1 MSTKIYKII
10 KYIFFLFPIMM
21 MLFSCQTF
29 AQQAEFDDE
38 LGEDSNPIKIDSV
51 LVNIPITV
59 LDKEN
64 NFVHD
69 LTIEDFIVYSDQK
82 RQTISIFETHKDPLE
97 VVIMLDVS
105 DSIKQHFNDIKK
117 SATNFIKM
125 LRPSDRAM
133 IVTFDCKLH
142 VLNYFSNDHN
152 LLSLS
157 INGISSSLSSSGTC
171 IYDSLGEVIENYFK
185 KSRKSRKAIILL
197 TDGVD
202 NNSRRSFSNLRDSLA
217 NSSVVIYNILYNTPA
232 SSKKSKNIMQQL
244 VDFTGGRNYKAEESN
259 TRKIF
264 GTITRELQN
273 QYQLGFY
280 PDSMGENDLHD
291 IKVEVARPKVKIK
304 TRQSYY
310 LKR

>member
-1 MSTKIYKII
+1 
-10 KYIFFLFPIMM
+10 M
-21 MLFSCQTF
+21 MLLSCQTF
-29 AQQAEFDDE
+29 AQQAEFDDS

-64 NFVHD
+64 NFVND

-97 VVIMLDVS
+97 IVIMLDVS
-105 DSIKQHFNDIKK
+105 DSIKQYFNDIKK
-117 SATNFIKM
+117 SAANFIKM
-125 LRPSDRAM
+125 LRSSDRAM
-133 IVTFDCKLH
+133 IVTFDSKLH
-142 VLNYFSNDHN
+142 VLNYFSNDPN

-157 INGISSSLSSSGTC
+157 ISGISSSLSSSGTC
-171 IYDSLGEVIENYFK
+171 IYDSLGEVIEGYFK

-217 NSSVVIYNILYNTPA
+217 NSSVVIYNILYNTTA
-232 SSKKSKNIMQQL
+232 SNKKSKSIMQQL
-244 VDFTGGRNYKAEESN
+244 ADFTGGRNYKAEESN

-264 GTITRELQN
+264 GIITRELQN

-280 PDSMGENDLHD
+280 PDSVGENDLHD
-291 IKVEVARPKVKIK
+291 IKVEIARPKVKIK